1 MWVTKGRILFSSFPY
16 VSEATNGEEPATSLL
31 MHKIFTTLGPPRT
44 YSPSPQEVEEENRR
58 IAEERMKKEAEER
71 AVEERKEE
79 EETRS
84 RAARWEE
91 WVGGHDSSR
100 RNQTASC
107 LMVYVVHMR
116 SIICKCQTVV
126 M

>member
-1 MWVTKGRILFSSFPY
+1 MFSSFPC

-44 YSPSPQEVEEENRR
+44 YSPSPQEVKEEETR
-58 IAEERMKKEAEER
+58 IAEEKMKKEAEER
-71 AVEERKEE
+71 AVEEQKEE
-79 EETRS
+79 EEARNRT
-84 RAARWEE
+84 ARWEE

-116 SIICKCQTVV
+116 SIRCKCKTVV